1 MGSVEIGNNPQQNA
15 TNTQQSTT
23 NAERSREF
31 RKRQKDREEQ
41 LLNLAG
47 ISIEKLLDLAKE
59 FLRTANSNPIVGMVA
74 SLLVTDIL
82 YRSKII
88 DLGTALG
95 VNVLVGVVEGSS
107 IVGQVINDLSEIT
120 DFFGNRPSNIEY
132 KPSATT
138 VVYAENSSDSQIM
151 KSLLTREGLKG

>member
-1 MGSVEIGNNPQQNA
+1 MVESDNLETKTDKNGQIQA
-15 TNTQQSTT
+15 DSI
-23 NAERSREF
+23 
-31 RKRQKDREEQ
+31 RKRERRYEKRKTEEQ

-120 DFFGNRPSNIEY
+120 NFFGNRPSNIEY